1 MSLTDVRGFP
11 VALPPLAEQ
20 HRIIAMVDELMA
32 ICDRLQLGLA
42 TEQIESHRLL
52 ESILTRT
59 LNGNQARDGNLEVSN
74 G

>member
-1 MSLTDVRGFP
+1 
-11 VALPPLAEQ
+11 
-20 HRIIAMVDELMA
+20 MVEELMA